1 MTQAFAILLV
11 EDNPAE
17 VLITQRALRESPFQV
32 ELFVVR
38 DGQEAVDYLF
48 RQGSHANTPNWRH
61 PDLVLLDLNIP
72 EMNGADLVEMLRSYV
87 RLHSVPV
94 VVFTAAPDGPLAVRA
109 KSLQVSAVLAKG
121 STSLRDIADTI
132 TAVLTEGPQRK
143 TIPLEKWRQDEI
155 SPL

>member
-1 MTQAFAILLV
+1 MARVLVV
-11 EDNPAE
+11 EDHADSSE
-17 VLITQRALRESPFQV
+17 ALALFLGREGHTVDCAADGRAAMTYIV
-32 ELFVVR
+32 ER
-38 DGQEAVDYLF
+38 
-48 RQGSHANTPNWRH
+48 T

-132 TAVLTEGPQRK
+132 KTVLTEGPQRK
-143 TIPLEKWRQDEI
+143 IIPLEKWRQDEI